1 MKKRKLQVTQYRTF
15 VLAICSMVIIAALM
29 YANIRIA
36 VASPGG
42 VDFLTHWVGTRAL
55 FHGESP
61 YSDEVAMNV
70 QEIVY
75 GRPAQFGENQFLDP
89 YLIHMEIVF
98 APFALIPNYEV
109 ARAAWMT
116 LLELSTAAIFILSVL
131 IVGWKPKVVTF
142 MVYLIYCLFGYHS
155 IRPILNGNVTTVV
168 TLLIVGAIW
177 ALQNRKDHIAGLLM
191 AFALAKPNLTVLPA
205 ALLILWTIGSRR
217 WRFIAWFFCG
227 FSLLALAGMVIIP
240 DWPAQNLSTILRY
253 TSYNP
258 PTTIA
263 AALDGWFPRVGRWM
277 AVGIYA
283 VITIVL
289 IREWIRISRE
299 SFDAFLPVFCL
310 TLVGAQWLW
319 ISTDPGNFIL
329 LTLPLTLVLKSIDQL
344 KHGSAWNCI
353 LLSVLLIGLW
363 VLFLLT
369 VDYAHGNLQNPIMFF
384 PLPSILII
392 GLYLRGL
399 KIRPRNEAAI
409 NLPG

>member
-1 MKKRKLQVTQYRTF
+1 MKKSQVTQYRTF

-55 FHGESP
+55 FQGESP
-61 YSDEVAMNV
+61 YSDEVAMRV

-142 MVYLIYCLFGYHS
+142 TVYLIYCLFGYHS

-191 AFALAKPNLTVLPA
+191 VFALAKPNSAILPA
-205 ALLILWTIGSRR
+205 ALLILWTISSRR
-217 WRFIAWFFCG
+217 WRFIAWFFGG
-227 FSLLALAGMVIIP
+227 FSLLALAGMLIIP
-240 DWPAQNLSTILRY
+240 DWPDRI
-253 TSYNP
+253 
-258 PTTIA
+258 
-263 AALDGWFPRVGRWM
+263 FPRSCGTP
-277 AVGIYA
+277 
-283 VITIVL
+283 VITPP
-289 IREWIRISRE
+289 RRSPPPWMGGSHAWAAGRRWE
-299 SFDAFLPVFCL
+299 SMRSFR
-310 TLVGAQWLW
+310 
-319 ISTDPGNFIL
+319 
-329 LTLPLTLVLKSIDQL
+329 
-344 KHGSAWNCI
+344 
-353 LLSVLLIGLW
+353 
-363 VLFLLT
+363 LF
-369 VDYAHGNLQNPIMFF
+369 
-384 PLPSILII
+384 
-392 GLYLRGL
+392 
-399 KIRPRNEAAI
+399 
-409 NLPG
+409 